1 MRTTILAA
9 CLFILPFVAL
19 AAEETH
25 FYGPQGQYRGRATTD
40 AANPQQKSLYT
51 RDGKY
56 IGRAMTGSDGT
67 VRIYDQ
73 HGNYRG
79 RTSERGQNIKR

>member
-1 MRTTILAA
+1 MRTIIFAA
-9 CLFILPFVAL
+9 CLFILPAL
-19 AAEETH
+19 ANASDEVH
-25 FYGPQGQYRGRATTD
+25 FYDAKGHYQGRATTNT
-40 AANPQQKSLYT
+40 ANPQQKSLYT

-67 VRIYDQ
+67 VRIYDN

-79 RTSERGQNIKR
+79 RTSERGQNIKK

>member
-1 MRTTILAA
+1 MRTAILCA
-9 CLFILPFVAL
+9 CLFILPSLAL
-19 AAEETH
+19 AAGETH
-25 FYGPQGQYRGRATTD
+25 FYGPQGQYQGRATTNT
-40 AANPQQKSLYT
+40 ANPQQKSLYT
-51 RDGKY
+51 NDGRY
-56 IGRAMTGSDGT
+56 VGRAMTGSDGT